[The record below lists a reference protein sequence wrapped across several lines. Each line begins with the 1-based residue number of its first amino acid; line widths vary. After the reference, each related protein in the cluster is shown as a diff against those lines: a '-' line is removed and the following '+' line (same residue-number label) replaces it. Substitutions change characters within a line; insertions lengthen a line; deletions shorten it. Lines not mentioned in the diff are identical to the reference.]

1 MGAARPARQHHGVWN
16 HLVWVALLV
25 INAVGGLATLAW
37 EFRPYSQSR
46 NAATWIETMHLEDK
60 FLMGSP
66 DWAASSVA
74 GYLQRPLY
82 YLDCECFGT
91 HVVWNEE
98 RADFLGRDE
107 MVGRATKAMTAEGKS
122 EGYLIVNHDYRL
134 GRQTTAPDFAFEPIK
149 RFPEAFV
156 ADERYVIYRVRHR
169 EN

>member
-1 MGAARPARQHHGVWN
+1 
-16 HLVWVALLV
+16 
-25 INAVGGLATLAW
+25 
-37 EFRPYSQSR
+37 
-46 NAATWIETMHLEDK
+46 MHLEDK

-74 GYLQRPLY
+74 GYLQRPIY

-107 MVGRATKAMTAEGKS
+107 MVGRAIQAMTAERKS
-122 EGYLIVNHDYRL
+122 EGYLIVNYDYRL